1 MNYSPAPAVAAP
13 GLAVRWWQRLLLTA
27 SGGVLI
33 GLLATAASL
42 TPSGRGYGT
51 HQALGLPPC
60 TLQMWYGIR
69 CPSCGMTTAWSHLMR
84 GQVVRAVG
92 ANSGGAMLA
101 VAAALCG
108 PWMLGSG
115 LRGKWL
121 WVPPREGPIL
131 AVGLAIVV
139 TTLIDWSVRLYLGG

>member
-1 MNYSPAPAVAAP
+1 VAAP
-13 GLAVRWWQRLLLTA
+13 GLALRGWQRLLLAA

-33 GLLATAASL
+33 GLLATAACL
-42 TPSGRGYGT
+42 APSGRGYGT

-69 CPSCGMTTAWSHLMR
+69 CPSCGMTTAWSHMMR
-84 GQVVRAVG
+84 GQVVQAAK

-108 PWMLGSG
+108 PWMLASG
-115 LRGKWL
+115 LRGRWL
-121 WVPPREGPIL
+121 VGPPREGPIL

-139 TTLIDWSVRLYLGG
+139 TTLIDWSVRLYLSG